1 VQALRYDALQ
11 EKQHDLRR
19 ECTHQ
24 SEEIERLRAALAET
38 NPATVDALKLK
49 ALHLEE
55 ENKRLTAALKQS
67 SPADEGVSESAAV
80 RMLRATVQS
89 HREQLAAAQSA
100 ADEARAE
107 AAAARSASS
116 GVESDAPAL
125 IDVDSALAIVCQE
138 QEVQVSRRHRL

>member
-1 VQALRYDALQ
+1 MQALRYDALQ

-67 SPADEGVSESAAV
+67 SPADEGGERKCSGANAAGDGAEPP
-80 RMLRATVQS
+80 RAT
-89 HREQLAAAQSA
+89 R
-100 ADEARAE
+100 RGAE
-107 AAAARSASS
+107 RS
-116 GVESDAPAL
+116 
-125 IDVDSALAIVCQE
+125 
-138 QEVQVSRRHRL
+138 R